1 MTIIVAYTPG
11 EPSRHA
17 LRFAA
22 TEAQHRGEPVVVVN
36 SSRGTAPVDRSLIDE
51 DDLEHIRTLLTSAN
65 VRHSIEQPNRGHD
78 AVEEILAAIDNHK
91 ASMVIIGTRKR
102 SPVGKLFLGSTAQQ
116 IILQSE
122 VPVVAVKPV

>member
-1 MTIIVAYTPG
+1 MTIIVAYTPD

-36 SSRGTAPVDRSLIDE
+36 SSRGTAPVDRQLAEES
-51 DDLEHIRTLLTSAN
+51 DLEQIRSMMASAN
-65 VRHSIEQPNRGHD
+65 VAHSIEQPNRGND
-78 AVEEILAAIDNHK
+78 PVEEVLAAIDNHK
-91 ASMVIIGTRKR
+91 ASMVVIGTRKR
-102 SPVGKLFLGSTAQQ
+102 SPVGKLLLGSTAQQ